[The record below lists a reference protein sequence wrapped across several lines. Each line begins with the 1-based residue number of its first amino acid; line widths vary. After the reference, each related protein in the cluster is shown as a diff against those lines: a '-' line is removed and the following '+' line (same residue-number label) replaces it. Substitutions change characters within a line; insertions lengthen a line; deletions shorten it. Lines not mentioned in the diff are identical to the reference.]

1 VSRPAVTKTLR
12 RGWRKPADPS
22 TAFRTPADN
31 YKRLQGDLEGL
42 GFRPRRLHDA
52 KRTAVSLLCE
62 DGARDPILTYIAW
75 GPRKNVRDLY
85 ITLSWDAFC
94 AEMLKLKL
102 PMPTSAACATAD
114 EAAATASQLRP

>member
-1 VSRPAVTKTLR
+1 MPAVCLVQLSRLVATRRVGLRSIPHTRIGVLRIPSQILQPLR
-12 RGWRKPADPS
+12 R
-22 TAFRTPADN
+22 
-31 YKRLQGDLEGL
+31 
-42 GFRPRRLHDA
+42 RRLHDA
-52 KRTAVSLLCE
+52 KRTAVSLLTE

-102 PMPTSAACATAD
+102 PMPTSVACPAAD
-114 EAAATASQLRP
+114 DAAATAGQSLS